1 MTGSFAEGIS
11 RRVSQ
16 LGEWGLAQLL
26 GVGVFSLM
34 ALRTLRAMFLPR
46 FPWPELWRQCYAI
59 AVQSLPIV
67 GVTALFTGMVLALQ
81 SAVALSRF
89 GAKPYVGS
97 LVSLSVVRELGPVL
111 TALMVAGRIGA
122 GIAAE
127 IGSMRVTEQVD
138 AIRAMGADPLQK
150 LVVPRML
157 AATFAVPLLAIVAI
171 FLGIFGGGLI
181 SNYQLHI
188 TPNFYLTTVT
198 TTVTVEDL
206 ISGLSKTF
214 FFGWIIAMVG
224 CHAGLT
230 TQGGTEGVGKSTTR
244 SVVVASISI
253 FIADFFL
260 TKVFLML

>member
-1 MTGSFAEGIS
+1 
-11 RRVSQ
+11 
-16 LGEWGLAQLL
+16 
-26 GVGVFSLM
+26 
-34 ALRTLRAMFLPR
+34 
-46 FPWPELWRQCYAI
+46 
-59 AVQSLPIV
+59 
-67 GVTALFTGMVLALQ
+67 
-81 SAVALSRF
+81 
-89 GAKPYVGS
+89 
-97 LVSLSVVRELGPVL
+97 
-111 TALMVAGRIGA
+111 MVAGRIGA

-157 AATFAVPLLAIVAI
+157 AATFALPLLAIVSI
-171 FLGIFGGGLI
+171 FLGILGGGLI
-181 SNYQLHI
+181 SNYQLNI

-206 ISGLSKTF
+206 FSGLSKTF

-230 TQGGTEGVGKSTTR
+230 TQGGTEGVGKATTR

>member
-1 MTGSFAEGIS
+1 MSGRFFGGLSQ
-11 RRVSQ
+11 RVSH
-16 LGEWGLAQLL
+16 LGEWAIEQVL
-26 GVGVFSLM
+26 GVGVFALM
-34 ALRTLRAMFLPR
+34 ALRTFRALFAPR
-46 FPWPELWRQCYAI
+46 FPWPELWQQWYAI
-59 AVQSLPIV
+59 AIQSLPIV

-81 SAVALSRF
+81 SAEALSRF

-157 AATFAVPLLAIVAI
+157 AATSALPLLAIVAI
-171 FLGIFGGGLI
+171 FLGVIGGGVI
-181 SNYQLHI
+181 SSSQLHL
-188 TPNFYLTTVT
+188 TPNFYLQTVT

-206 ISGLSKTF
+206 LSGLSKTF

-230 TQGGTEGVGKSTTR
+230 AQGGTEGVGKATTR
-244 SVVVASISI
+244 SVVVGSISI

-260 TKVFLML
+260 TKAFLML

>member
-1 MTGSFAEGIS
+1 MSGSFSEGIS
-11 RRVSQ
+11 QRVSR
-16 LGEWGLAQLL
+16 LGEWGLAQ
-26 GVGVFSLM
+26 GVGIGVFSLM
-34 ALRTLRAMFLPR
+34 AVRTLRALFSHR
-46 FPWPELWRQCYAI
+46 FPWSELWHQWYAI
-59 AVQSLPIV
+59 GVQSLPIV
-67 GVTALFTGMVLALQ
+67 GITALFTGMVLALQ

-97 LVSLSVVRELGPVL
+97 LVALSVVRELGPVL
-111 TALMVAGRIGA
+111 TALMVAGRVGA

-157 AATFAVPLLAIVAI
+157 AATFALPLLTIVAI
-171 FLGIFGGGLI
+171 FLGVIGGGLI
-181 SNYQLHI
+181 SSYQLNI

-230 TQGGTEGVGKSTTR
+230 TQGGTEGVGKATTR